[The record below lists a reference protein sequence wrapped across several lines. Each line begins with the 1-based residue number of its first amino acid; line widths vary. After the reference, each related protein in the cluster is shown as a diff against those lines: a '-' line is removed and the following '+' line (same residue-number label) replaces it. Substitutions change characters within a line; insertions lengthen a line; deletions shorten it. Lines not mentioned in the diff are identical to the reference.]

1 MHEGKQNGQQ
11 TKKFKIHFRISG
23 LKLQNQ
29 NSTSLE
35 SIFLSLLYHNDII
48 FHTLCTKRLDNDRYN
63 YKAKFALYYK
73 ILIILFSLHIMFL
86 SLC

>member
-11 TKKFKIHFRISG
+11 TKKI
-23 LKLQNQ
+23 Q
-29 NSTSLE
+29 NSFSNISLE

-63 YKAKFALYYK
+63 YKAKCALY
-73 ILIILFSLHIMFL
+73 
-86 SLC
+86 

>member
-11 TKKFKIHFRISG
+11 TKKFKINFRISE

-35 SIFLSLLYHNDII
+35 SIFLSLLYHN
-48 FHTLCTKRLDNDRYN
+48 
-63 YKAKFALYYK
+63 
-73 ILIILFSLHIMFL
+73 FSHIMYKEIGQ
-86 SLC
+86 